1 MTTYIFKIISLLGG
15 LSLFLFGMD
24 VMGKALERQ
33 AGGKLQTILSKMSG
47 KVWKGFLLGAAVTAV
62 IQSSSATT
70 VMVVGFV
77 NSGIMTLKQAV
88 GVIMGSNVG
97 TTVTAWILSLSGL
110 EGDSFL
116 IKFFKPS
123 TLAPLIG
130 IIGIVLYMGKS
141 EKKRGIGTICLGFM
155 ALMTGMDLM
164 SSSMSFLK
172 TEAWFADLMI
182 SFTNPIV
189 GILFGAA
196 LTAIIQS
203 SSASV
208 GILQGLCVT
217 GAVTYGAAIPIILGQ
232 NIGTC
237 VTAMMGAIGANRNA
251 RRTAMVHLLF
261 NVVGVLMFVMIFYG
275 LGLFID
281 WKFLSDSVQAWDIS
295 VIHTG
300 FNLIATAVL
309 LPLNGLLVKLAY
321 AIVPEV
327 KEPEKTEL
335 LDERL
340 LATPAVAVQ
349 RAHEIAGQMANDA
362 AKAMH
367 LAMGLTKKFESGV
380 MEQIVE
386 LEDKTD
392 RYEDALNTYLVKL
405 SGMNLSVHDNRILNT
420 LLYTVSDIE
429 RMADH
434 AMSIA
439 KAALEMEEKK
449 IEFSNQAKGEL
460 AVLEQAVLDV
470 VDRTI
475 TAYASFDLEQAIK
488 IEPQEQVVDALV
500 REVKSRHVR
509 RLRDGL
515 CTVEYGFVL
524 DDLLTACERTAD
536 HCSGMNLSVHDNRI
550 LNTLLY
556 TVSDIERMADHAMSI
571 AKAAL
576 EMEEKKIEFSNQAKG
591 ELAVLEQAVLD
602 VVDRTITAYASFDLE
617 QAIKI
622 EPQEQVVDALVRE
635 VKSRH
640 VRRLR
645 DGLCTVEYGFVL
657 DDLLTACE
665 RTADHCS
672 NIAVEML
679 QVSEGKLEA
688 HEYLNALKAG
698 ELQESAAFSERFAR
712 YQAQY
717 AFPEEN

>member
-1 MTTYIFKIISLLGG
+1 MTTYIFKLISLLGG
-15 LSLFLFGMD
+15 LALFLFGMD
-24 VMGKALERQ
+24 IMGKSLERQ
-33 AGGKLQTILSKMSG
+33 AGGKLQTVLSKMSG

-116 IKFFKPS
+116 IKLFKPS

-130 IIGIVLYMGKS
+130 IIGIILYMGKS
-141 EKKRGIGTICLGFM
+141 EKRKGIGTIMLGFM

-172 TEAWFADLMI
+172 SEAWFADLMI

-189 GILFGAA
+189 GILFGAV

-261 NVVGVLMFVMIFYG
+261 NVVGVVMFVVVFYG

-281 WKFLSDSVQAWDIS
+281 WRFLREGVQAWNIS

-300 FNLIATAVL
+300 FNLVATAVL

-335 LDERL
+335 LDSRL

-349 RAHEIAGQMANDA
+349 RAHEIAGQMAADA
-362 AKAMH
+362 AEAMR
-367 LAMGLTKKFESGV
+367 LAMGLTKRFDASV
-380 MEQIVE
+380 MEQVIA
-386 LEDKTD
+386 LEERTD
-392 RYEDALNTYLVKL
+392 RYEDALGTYLVKL
-405 SGMNLSVHDNRILNT
+405 SGMNLSVSDNRILNT
-420 LLYTVSDIE
+420 LLYTTSDIE
-429 RMADH
+429 RMGDH
-434 AMSIA
+434 ALAIA
-439 KAALEMEEKK
+439 KAALEIEEKK
-449 IEFSNQAKGEL
+449 IEFSAQAKGEL
-460 AVLEQAVLDV
+460 AVLEQAVLDI
-470 VDRTI
+470 VDRTVN
-475 TAYASFDLEQAIK
+475 TYGSFDLAQAIK
-488 IEPQEQVVDALV
+488 IEPQEQVVDVLV
-500 REVKSRHVR
+500 REIKSRHVR

-524 DDLLTACERTAD
+524 E
-536 HCSGMNLSVHDNRI
+536 
-550 LNTLLY
+550 
-556 TVSDIERMADHAMSI
+556 
-571 AKAAL
+571 
-576 EMEEKKIEFSNQAKG
+576 
-591 ELAVLEQAVLD
+591 
-602 VVDRTITAYASFDLE
+602 
-617 QAIKI
+617 
-622 EPQEQVVDALVRE
+622 
-635 VKSRH
+635 
-640 VRRLR
+640 
-645 DGLCTVEYGFVL
+645 
-657 DDLLTACE
+657 DLLTACE

-672 NIAVEML
+672 NVAIEML

-698 ELQESAAFSERFAR
+698 ELHESVAFSEHFAR
-712 YQAQY
+712 YKAKY
-717 AFPEEN
+717 KFPEEV